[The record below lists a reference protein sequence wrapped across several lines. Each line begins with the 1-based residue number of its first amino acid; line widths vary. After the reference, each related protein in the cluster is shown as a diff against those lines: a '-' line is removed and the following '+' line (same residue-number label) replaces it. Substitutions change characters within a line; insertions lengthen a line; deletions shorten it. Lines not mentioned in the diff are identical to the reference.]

1 MPSCENLQSRGLSTN
16 TACTRCGEH
25 ESIDHI
31 LFHCNFAKEVWRM
44 GPWTNA
50 FSITA
55 ETSFK
60 PSLYASYLW
69 KILPPVGTVGNLFPW
84 ICWHP
89 WISRNKLLFDNLSS
103 APRDVLLQSIC
114 AMKEWEAANP
124 NRPTAT
130 PIPPPISRL
139 PRPSMISTFTTVC
152 HTDASWKAGS
162 AVLAWI
168 FSDHAGTESSHKA
181 ISLNHVSSPLMAE
194 ALAIRG
200 ALMHAASIKITH
212 ICLRSDS
219 QVLIQAICQRKLIM
233 ELYGVLSDIDSLSFS
248 AVSPFVFCCFD
259 FIPCT
264 ENGHA
269 DQLAK
274 AQLEFSLVTPF
285 NGLF

>member
-1 MPSCENLQSRGLSTN
+1 M
-16 TACTRCGEH
+16 
-25 ESIDHI
+25 
-31 LFHCNFAKEVWRM
+31 
-44 GPWTNA
+44 
-50 FSITA
+50 
-55 ETSFK
+55 
-60 PSLYASYLW
+60 
-69 KILPPVGTVGNLFPW
+69 
-84 ICWHP
+84 
-89 WISRNKLLFDNLSS
+89 FDNRSS

-130 PIPPPISRL
+130 PIPPLVSRL

-152 HTDASWKAGS
+152 HTDASWKTGS

-200 ALMHAASIKITH
+200 ALMHASSIKITH

-248 AVSPFVFCCFD
+248 AVSPFVSCCFD
-259 FIPCT
+259 FIPRT

-269 DQLAK
+269 DQLAR
-274 AQLEFSLVTPF
+274 AQLELSLVTPF
-285 NGLF
+285 NGLL